1 MISNR
6 PDVSAY
12 QGTPPAEG
20 DDRTIPGGP
29 LYALGEVQALA
40 RSERLAFWSAGA
52 IRDAEKW
59 ELDTADAARLV
70 ERAVQQGRYQGAQ
83 WCIQKPNGPWAAC
96 DAYTITV
103 EEWVEAAHRSMPT
116 TYYLKFCI
124 ARTGEMLL
132 LVSNHPEGA

>member
-6 PDVSAY
+6 PDVSAH

-52 IRDAEKW
+52 
-59 ELDTADAARLV
+59 
-70 ERAVQQGRYQGAQ
+70 
-83 WCIQKPNGPWAAC
+83 
-96 DAYTITV
+96 
-103 EEWVEAAHRSMPT
+103 MP
-116 TYYLKFCI
+116 